1 MKNYFL
7 KSFTFLGALTYYLFA
22 FVMRV
27 PVMLLL
33 FVTMPIWLLFIA
45 PFKGDVDQAPKWMIN
60 LYDWYKGE

>member
-7 KSFTFLGALTYYLFA
+7 KSFTFLGALSYYLFA
-22 FVMRV
+22 FVIRI

-33 FVTMPIWLLFIA
+33 FVIMPIWLLFFA
-45 PFKGDVDQAPKWMIN
+45 PFKGDEAPKWMIN

>member
-7 KSFTFLGALTYYLFA
+7 KSFTFLGALAYYLFA
-22 FVMRV
+22 FVIRI

-33 FVTMPIWLLFIA
+33 FVIMPIWLLFFA
-45 PFKGDVDQAPKWMIN
+45 PFRKDSDQAPDWMIS

>member
-7 KSFTFLGALTYYLFA
+7 KSFTFLGAVLYYCVA
-22 FVMRV
+22 FIMRI

-33 FVTMPIWLLFIA
+33 FVVMPIWLLFIA
-45 PFKGDVDQAPKWMIN
+45 PFRKDSDQAPNWMIN